1 MNRRHFL
8 GALAAA
14 PGAFPFLDGPM
25 NLPLVKPRVLHP
37 GDTVGLITPST
48 YVSDPDELLLAERT
62 VAHFGLKLKMGANVR
77 KRTGYLGGTARE
89 RLDDLHTMF
98 RDPEVNAVFCIRGG
112 YGSPQLLDGIDYALI
127 RKNPKIFLGYS
138 DITALHL
145 AIHKRAG
152 LVTFHGPVALSR
164 FSEYTQEHFR
174 KALFETAP
182 LGRLSNPPETNDLRP
197 NHLLRTIR
205 PGVASGRVIGGNL
218 SLIAATM
225 GTPFEIDTRGKIF
238 FIEDVGE
245 QPYSVD
251 RMLTQLR
258 LAGKLDAAAGIVF
271 GECSKCEPREFRPSF
286 DSTFSL
292 GEVLDDILGGLKIP
306 VMTGLTIGHTA
317 DQLTLPLGVMA
328 TLDTGKGELVIEE
341 SAVVAAFAQ

>member
-1 MNRRHFL
+1 
-8 GALAAA
+8 
-14 PGAFPFLDGPM
+14 M
-25 NLPLVKPRVLHP
+25 NLPLVKPRVLRA

-48 YVSDPDELLLAERT
+48 YVSDPDELILVERT
-62 VAHFGLKLKMGANVR
+62 VKHFDLKMKMGANVR
-77 KRTGYLGGTARE
+77 KRTGYLGGTVQE
-89 RLDDLHTMF
+89 RLDDLHSMF
-98 RDPEVNAVFCIRGG
+98 RDAEVNAVFCIRGG
-112 YGSPQLLDGIDYALI
+112 YGSPQLLDGIDYGLI
-127 RKNPKIFLGYS
+127 RKNPKVFLGYS
-138 DITALHL
+138 DITAMHL
-145 AIHKRAG
+145 AIHKKAG

-164 FSEYTQEHFR
+164 FSGYTQEYFR

-182 LGRLSNPPETNDLRP
+182 IGRVTNPPETNDLRP
-197 NHLLRTIR
+197 DHLLRTIR
-205 PGVASGRVIGGNL
+205 PGVARGQLIGGNL

-238 FIEDVGE
+238 FIEDVSE

-258 LAGKLDAAAGIVF
+258 LAGKLDAAAGIIF

-292 GEVLDDILGGLKIP
+292 GEVLDNILGGLKIP

-317 DQLTLPLGVMA
+317 DQVTLPLGVMA
-328 TLDTGKGELVIEE
+328 TLDAGKGELVIEE
-341 SAVVAAFAQ
+341 SGVVA